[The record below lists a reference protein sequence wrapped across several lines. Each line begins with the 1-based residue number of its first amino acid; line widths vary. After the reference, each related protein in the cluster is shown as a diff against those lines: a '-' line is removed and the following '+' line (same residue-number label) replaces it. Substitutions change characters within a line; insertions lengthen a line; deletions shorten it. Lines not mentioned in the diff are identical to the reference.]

1 MPSEIIVKIVGEPAE
16 VCKAL
21 TASMDWVGDNFSAY
35 FFLTIDGKPV
45 IREVEDYYKV
55 NDEAVA
61 ISRIIK
67 TL

>member
-21 TASMDWVGDNFSAY
+21 SASMDWVGDDFSAY

-45 IREVEDYYKV
+45 IREVDDFGKENKQ
-55 NDEAVA
+55 AVA
-61 ISRIIK
+61 ISRIFN

>member
-21 TASMDWVGDNFSAY
+21 SASMDWVGDNFSAY

-45 IREVEDYYKV
+45 IREVTNFDGE
-55 NDEAVA
+55 NNLARE
-61 ISRIIK
+61 ISRVINSV
-67 TL
+67 